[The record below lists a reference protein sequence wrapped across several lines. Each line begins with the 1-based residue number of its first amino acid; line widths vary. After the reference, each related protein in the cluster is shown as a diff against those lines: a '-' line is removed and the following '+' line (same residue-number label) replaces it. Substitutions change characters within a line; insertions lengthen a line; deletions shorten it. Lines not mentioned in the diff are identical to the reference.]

1 MKCYYVYR
9 LTCSHPESV
18 EKHYYGSRKC
28 LGDPSHDRY
37 WSSSRPVK
45 AAIDRYGLSCF
56 TKKIVAVYLT
66 QEGALAR
73 EVKMHAYYNV
83 KDNPAFFNRANQ
95 TSTKFTTGG
104 RHVSVETR
112 ARLVEA
118 NRVRLLTK
126 EQRALMSEAASKA
139 NRIRRVTKE
148 QRAKIAA
155 ASAARS
161 PELRAQVAA
170 KLTGIVRSEE
180 TKEKLRNRVVSEET
194 RAKLRNRVVS
204 EETKAKM
211 SAARRRRPP
220 MSEETKAKMSAA
232 QQARRFEQR
241 KAKLE
246 EPPQGSAGPPQGSER
261 ASGT

>member
-194 RAKLRNRVVS
+194 
-204 EETKAKM
+204 KAKM